1 MEYSPEAA
9 IHLVVSKF
17 HTGDLSGEF
26 DVECSFEILSTA
38 KKDNASVSTIA
49 DEEENYHWSGQN
61 VFCPF
66 SFFFIES
73 LPYIFKSSK
82 EDHCFRVLFNL
93 ELY

>member
-49 DEEENYHWSGQN
+49 DEEENYHSSGRI
-61 VFCPF
+61 
-66 SFFFIES
+66 FF
-73 LPYIFKSSK
+73 
-82 EDHCFRVLFNL
+82 LFF
-93 ELY
+93 